1 MSKQI
6 NVNVYRCKIIDHVGL
21 EASKK
26 FMDEL
31 QKWDQT
37 VSRNKL
43 YDMYYDIGVLDMLF
57 KQSQE

>member
-1 MSKQI
+1 MKQI
-6 NVNVYRCKIIDHVGL
+6 NVNVYRCNIIDKLGL
-21 EASKK
+21 QASIK

-37 VSRNKL
+37 VSRNQL
-43 YDMYYDIGVLDMLF
+43 YDMYYDIDVLEMLF